1 MNIEGGTK
9 NYDIEVVLRM
19 SLVGGRSLQGDVFQY
34 IQGGVEVVGLAENTT
49 TNNNGFP
56 ADIYAE
62 YDQTKWHSETTY
74 YKADAGVFDFESSY
88 RKVAE
93 NFPIIGSGYGLE
105 KFPGVPFRKVAG
117 GNLLTQGECA
127 YFYDSIYWNTVQGA
141 RFRVG
146 LRARGNAYY
155 SICSPRLCYANFAAS
170 NSYRYY
176 AGSAQC
182 RLAAQP

>member
-19 SLVGGRSLQGDVFQY
+19 SLVGGRSLQGDIFQY

-49 TNNNGFP
+49 TNNTGFP

-62 YDQTKWHSETTY
+62 YDQMKWHSETAY
-74 YKADAGVFDFESSY
+74 SKADAGVFDFESSY

-105 KFPGVPFRKVAG
+105 KFPGVPFKKVAG
-117 GNLLTQGECA
+117 GNLFTQGECA

-141 RFRVG
+141 RYRVG
-146 LRARGNAYY
+146 LRARGNANN
-155 SICSPRLCYANFAAS
+155 SICSPRFCYATLAAS
-170 NSYRYY
+170 LSSRFS